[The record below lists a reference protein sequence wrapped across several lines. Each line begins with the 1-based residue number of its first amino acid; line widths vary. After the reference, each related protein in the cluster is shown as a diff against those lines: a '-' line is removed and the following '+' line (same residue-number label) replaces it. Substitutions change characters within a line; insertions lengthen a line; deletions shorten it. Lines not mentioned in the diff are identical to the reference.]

1 MFYSEKLENWH
12 LECQNKENKY
22 FAQKSSEPL
31 TVDTYR
37 GMLNNQS
44 LVLYEAIL
52 THYILSIVDIKK
64 IEDDDDI
71 EKIIFVVHNFSL
83 NK

>member
-1 MFYSEKLENWH
+1 MLK
-12 LECQNKENKY
+12 
-22 FAQKSSEPL
+22 KSSEPL